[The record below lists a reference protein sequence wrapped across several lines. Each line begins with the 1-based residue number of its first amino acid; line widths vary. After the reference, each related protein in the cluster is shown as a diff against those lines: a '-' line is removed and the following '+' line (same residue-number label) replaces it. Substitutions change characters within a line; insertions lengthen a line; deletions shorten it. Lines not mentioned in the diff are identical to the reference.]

1 MRLCIET
8 HESQIS
14 YMRSYL
20 KAWLA
25 LWLAMLAFP
34 ALGTEFVPLSIP
46 ELTAKSDLIVRGIVK
61 SSASKEDSA
70 GRIFT
75 QIELDAAEIWKGTN
89 QPGMLTVV
97 HGGGTVGQR
106 RVAVSGQ
113 VQYAVGEEVVAF
125 LVFNERGQAVTI
137 GLAQGK
143 FHVWTD
149 SQSGEKLAA
158 NPFHGL
164 NTLEANATESPARK
178 LTLSTLKTQVQGGRQ

>member
-1 MRLCIET
+1 MRYL
-8 HESQIS
+8 
-14 YMRSYL
+14 L

-34 ALGTEFVPLSIP
+34 AQGTEFVPLSIT
-46 ELTAKSDLIVRGIVK
+46 ELTAKADLVVRGIVK
-61 SSASKEDSA
+61 STVSKEDSA

-75 QIELDAAEIWKGTN
+75 QIELDASEIWKGTN
-89 QPGMLTVV
+89 QPGLITVV

-113 VQYAVGEEVVAF
+113 VQYTVGEEVVAF
-125 LVFNERGQAVTI
+125 LVFNDRGQAVTI

-143 FHVWTD
+143 FQVWTD

-158 NPFHGL
+158 NPFHGIRGL
-164 NTLEANATESPARK
+164 GTNSTESARK
-178 LTLSTLKTQVQGGRQ
+178 LTVSTLKTQVQGGRQ